1 MIYEQAGDG
10 FSSRV
15 SSSSAVAAAAVLR
28 KMRGGSQSVLL
39 RASDGALY
47 VVKMMGNPQGPNVLA
62 NEALGNELAS
72 YLGLPVPLWRPICLS
87 DNFLD
92 RNKLCWFESA
102 TGPIRPPA
110 GLHFA
115 SLALGQDSSPMTDEV
130 VPGQWFSRVGNRAD
144 FVAMLVVDLWANHT
158 DNRQAIF
165 LQSTDTG
172 STTAVFIDNGHLFGG
187 PYGQE
192 QQRRGAALS
201 LDRRVY
207 GDPSLKKTLRRWLR
221 RVRSIDDGVLL
232 GLTRCIPREWMSE
245 VYLSQVLSQLR
256 TRQIALSHL
265 LEEEMPFIARMGVG
279 AFPVRDKK
287 NAFNDRSTGQ
297 FPNFGRA
304 RGELWRN

>member
-1 MIYEQAGDG
+1 MTYEQAGDS
-10 FSSRV
+10 FSSRLD
-15 SSSSAVAAAAVLR
+15 SSPAVVAAAVLR

-39 RASDGALY
+39 RASDGTLY

-62 NEALGNELAS
+62 NEAFGNELAR
-72 YLGLPVPLWRPICLS
+72 YLGLPVPSWRPISLS

-92 RNKLCWFESA
+92 QNRLCWFESA

-115 SLALGQDSSPMTDEV
+115 SLALGQNSSAMADEV
-130 VPGQWFSRVGNRAD
+130 VPGQWLSRAGNRAD
-144 FVAMLVVDLWANHT
+144 FVAMLVMDLWANHT

-165 LQSTDTG
+165 LQSADTG
-172 STTAVFIDNGHLFGG
+172 LTTAVFIDNGHLFGG

-207 GDPSLKKTLRRWLR
+207 GGPSLKKTLRRWLL

-232 GLTRCIPREWMSE
+232 GLARCIPREWMSE
-245 VYLSQVLSQLR
+245 EYLSLVLSQLR
-256 TRQIALSHL
+256 TRQIALSQL
-265 LEEEMPFIARMGVG
+265 LEEELPFIARMGAG
-279 AFPVRDKK
+279 GYPVRGKK
-287 NAFNDRSTGQ
+287 NALYGQDTGQ
-297 FPNFGRA
+297 FSNFRRA